1 MTRLL
6 LLAVIALGLGA
17 APHAERVDYTADRVT
32 AMPNVGAIL
41 PNSGFEFSGELQPC
55 ESLQSQGGCFMIDG
69 KVYFNLHHDLVSQIE
84 ILKDLAGQRVVVT
97 VSPQ

>member
-1 MTRLL
+1 MMTRRQWLGSVL
-6 LLAVIALGLGA
+6 PIAAL
-17 APHAERVDYTADRVT
+17 
-32 AMPNVGAIL
+32 PNSGEAL
-41 PNSGFEFSGELQPC
+41 PNSGFEFSGALEPC

-97 VSPQ
+97 VSHQ